1 MPKAT
6 LNLLMSRQIRQSHP
20 YTAYP
25 ENTITVSLAATIE
38 LSGAQDGTI
47 ILSGL
52 SGTLSADNAG
62 KN

>member
-1 MPKAT
+1 MPEVTAT
-6 LNLLMSRQIRQSHP
+6 LLVCRHIGQSHP
-20 YTAYP
+20 YPAYP